1 MKDNFDEDFL
11 EIDHQEN
18 SSNKNKIKSGR
29 TLSLDVKKFEIFKSD
44 GICER
49 EFYNYEKCK
58 SNENSNSINK
68 SLCDKVNNLL
78 IQCITRSGKD
88 IFK

>member
-1 MKDNFDEDFL
+1 MKDDFDEDFL
-11 EIDHQEN
+11 EIDNQEN
-18 SSNKNKIKSGR
+18 SSNKQKIKSAR
-29 TLSLDVKKFEIFKSD
+29 TLSLDVKKFEIFKND
-44 GICER
+44 GICDR

-58 SNENSNSINK
+58 ANENSNSINK
-68 SLCDKVNNLL
+68 SLCDKVTNLL

>member
-1 MKDNFDEDFL
+1 MKDDFDEDFL
-11 EIDHQEN
+11 DLDHQEN
-18 SSNKNKIKSGR
+18 SSNIHKIKSGR
-29 TLSLDVKKFEIFKSD
+29 TLSVDVKQFEIFKSD

-49 EFYNYEKCK
+49 EFYNYENCK
-58 SNENSNSINK
+58 ANANSTNINK
-68 SLCDKVNNLL
+68 SFCDKVTNLL